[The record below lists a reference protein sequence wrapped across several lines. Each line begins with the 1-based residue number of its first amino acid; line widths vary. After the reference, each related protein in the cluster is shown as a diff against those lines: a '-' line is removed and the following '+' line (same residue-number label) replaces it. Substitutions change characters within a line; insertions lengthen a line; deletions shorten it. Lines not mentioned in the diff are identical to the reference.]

1 MAESAHQQVKT
12 KRSDSDI
19 RTIFDSLSNDA
30 LLDDG
35 QIAVVADV
43 SRPTIKRW
51 RREKKGPRVTMLNG
65 LPRSRVGDVREW
77 LRAGR
82 T

>member
-1 MAESAHQQVKT
+1 MAVRSQVRVKAD
-12 KRSDSDI
+12 RLAPDI
-19 RTIFDSLSNDA
+19 RTIFDSLSDDA

-35 QIAVVADV
+35 QVAIVADV

-51 RREKKGPRVTMLNG
+51 RRKKKGPRITMLNG

-77 LRAGR
+77 LKAGR
-82 T
+82 I

>member
-1 MAESAHQQVKT
+1 MVTRQKLT
-12 KRSDSDI
+12 KPDI
-19 RTIFDSLSNDA
+19 RIIFDGLSDDA
-30 LLDDG
+30 LLDDS

-77 LRAGR
+77 LRVGR
-82 T
+82 M

>member
-1 MAESAHQQVKT
+1 MRAAASHEKT
-12 KRSDSDI
+12 KRSEPDI
-19 RTIFDSLSNDA
+19 RTIFDNLSDDA

-35 QIAVVADV
+35 QVAVVAHV